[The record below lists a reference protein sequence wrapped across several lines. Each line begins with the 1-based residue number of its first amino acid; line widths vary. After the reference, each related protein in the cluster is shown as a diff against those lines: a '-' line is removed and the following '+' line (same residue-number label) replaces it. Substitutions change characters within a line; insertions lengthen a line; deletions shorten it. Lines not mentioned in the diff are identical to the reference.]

1 MKIAWRKLFWGLGLL
16 LFFISP
22 VCVFSYEFNN
32 SDADY
37 LSKAEDYYNRG
48 ELVKAKSFFELALK
62 KDPSN
67 ETAKRYL
74 LDIDRKLAVSISP
87 NKSSVDIE
95 SLYMQGKQAFL
106 AQDYATAVECF
117 SRVLKYMPNHQYA
130 KRYLEKSR
138 ALLVSGGSNQDT
150 SAVYVSKEKSS
161 PDIDKITQ
169 DSELLKTRFK
179 VAVLSLQ
186 EGISRYLSQ
195 LKEIKDQQDFLMR
208 KYLEEKEKQVRELE
222 ERIKEQEQ
230 LVNDF
235 STERLKLQTQIAR
248 INEEILLLEN
258 RLMGSLSERTGESV
272 SLEDLSQLDER
283 YNELTS
289 EERALRDKL
298 RKELLLR
305 KALED
310 ELKKIE
316 EAIGRE
322 KRIESGRQRKATAI
336 VEATTREL
344 RESFPNKKQKETA
357 LAAKPVK
364 NFSSRDIRSEQSKH
378 VKERTNGRRLA
389 RLLKQ
394 GKRFYRKGQ
403 YEDAIER
410 FLEVIKEDSMGGKYA
425 REAEALLAEA
435 RARIKEREKKLLE
448 EKRKKIERLNIFYNA
463 QDAYYAG
470 DMDKALKLARE
481 VLKIDP
487 GFVPAKRLVKLIA
500 SEKSLSIPSKN
511 KVSNVAKTAT
521 TTKKEESL
529 PELVI
534 PTNKGKRSLAG
545 LESSLQKIK
554 EEEKQREREY
564 INNKIKEVSAYLDK
578 REFDKAI
585 DLLSRLSRLYPDNN
599 YIKEYLT
606 KVKQAKYDFEFD
618 KAVDEINKLLEDR
631 EYILADEK
639 IKKLMRIY
647 PDKRKTLLKLRE
659 TLKGLLVK
667 PYVGQITALLEKGGL
682 ENLRKA
688 LSIAK
693 NAKRHF
699 PGDTRIQRLYEKA
712 MDRFK
717 EEERKEKLYK
727 IAHKRTLEEMRKE
740 IQKIATD
747 MRKLDEQVLAF
758 QEKQQLD
765 YYHEVFKKLCRA
777 VEEEDLNKIDAYMK
791 LMNFIP
797 DDIKSKFALCKKKIV
812 RIRQKY
818 NFYKHIEL
826 AKSALKIYDFSTAR
840 KELDTAR
847 QFVQDSQDNAKLRS
861 ILDQMEERLRFYKV
875 QQALKTAQIYLQNS
889 DFVSAKIVVKDILRN
904 IDRDNKEAK
913 RFLKQIEKAEN
924 LYYADL
930 KLTQGIRALRAGDY
944 QSALLLAREG
954 LRLNSKNQELMD
966 LYRRARERWQSEIR
980 RKKSLLYQIEHDAA
994 EKRRISNAVRTMN
1007 HVNKEYE
1014 YQKGLLGADIEG
1026 LLLQAQRLLDEQKFD
1041 RAVALCKK
1049 VLEYDPDNQ
1058 TAKDLLDLILLMQE
1072 EIDKKEA
1079 KEQALKSSETVL
1091 RQTVKGKIAK
1101 QTSDNHKLLSNK
1113 VEKSGETTNKIVKKT
1128 KKLSSDYRKG
1138 IKEKSTLM
1146 AQVDREIKEKG
1157 SLFSRSAGLDAKV
1170 ADYISRKSEEQ
1181 YSFLE
1186 KKHKWT
1192 LEKLNAF
1199 LKKQARLFSNDAL
1212 DKKVKSFVSRKARDQ
1227 YRKYILAKSKHK
1239 AFMKKVEKEVN
1250 RLARRLSPD
1259 DALDAKIVKEIRR
1272 LSDAQM
1278 DVLDEKHRWTL
1289 AQLDEFLKGK
1299 AKANRDG
1306 FIDLT
1311 SEVKKYIR
1319 DKSEQQYRQYKL
1331 AEAQHKSFMKK
1342 VEREVERLA
1351 SRLQPDKDLD
1361 AKIAKEIRRLSDAQM
1376 DVLDEKHRW
1385 TLAQLDK
1392 FIETK
1397 AKARRNVIKDIS
1409 SRVGAYVE
1417 NKGKEQYE
1425 AYLAALFNEA
1435 SNYLE
1440 KGKYSPAMKAVKR
1453 ILQLEPENK
1462 QAQLLKRRIVKARK
1476 DYFDRL
1482 EAERRKKEE
1491 EYRLAREHMMDEMQR
1506 EMLAKAR
1513 VFSYGMDS
1521 LDEKVKKEI
1530 WTLSSIQKE
1539 REIDLKLNELES
1551 ILKIAEKNWDR
1562 IALVKDKLKAL
1573 SQDIEF
1579 MNPRQKRKIET
1590 FKDRLASIERV
1601 VAKEK
1606 EKKRKLI
1613 EKRLE
1618 SLRIAR
1624 IDALNDGSNKKTL
1637 IREMIEKA
1645 KENLYEGNYGEVLN
1659 ITEDILEIDPENSK
1673 AEKLAER
1680 ARMLLKRE
1688 QQVQQDQIKI
1698 EEKLYPTIREVYE
1711 KAKTAYNSGNYL
1723 KSRELFSQVISREKD
1738 AKISYY
1744 SPYAREY
1751 LDLIKEREKDIKALN
1766 REKETQELKDKI
1778 VDKLYQDAKK
1788 LERDG
1793 KLESAAAVYENILF
1807 LFPNDSIAKQ
1817 KLFAVKEKIF
1827 ARDKQRLQKKLDE
1840 QDKKMY
1846 KDVMKDGIVPTAL
1859 KTKKIKK
1866 EERERRRILNLPP
1879 IKKKLQQKISA
1890 NFEDVPLV
1898 DVLKFFAEQ
1907 TGVNIIPSAS
1917 VLSKEYNVSID
1928 VKDMALESALK
1939 YLLKSYNLTYQIDED
1954 AVWITTPDQLEK
1966 EPVETKVYHLSK
1978 GIGLYTKFSNSTS
1991 GSVEL
1996 GSGASVSEVKT
2007 LKDILEEAV
2016 DWPSGSKLVLD
2027 ERTGTLIV
2035 TNTPANIKK
2044 IDEIL
2049 WNLDVAPVQVLI
2061 EAKFLEVDITDLSEL
2076 GVEWKIANEDWAT
2089 DVKGGQFSQG
2099 FAQNSGVN
2107 FSDFTNATSGL
2118 NLTYK
2123 GVLTKP
2129 QFEAVLHALEQ
2140 SQNTRTLSSPRVT
2153 TLNNQPATIKVVDEW
2168 IYPTRY
2174 EFQIVQF
2181 DLNGDG
2187 DYDDAGETRYENV
2200 PTDFIKRDIG
2210 IILNVTPSVGDD
2222 MKTISLSLIPEVS
2235 DAVADYFEYTGGV
2248 KLPKFTSR
2256 NLNTNVVVDNQDTVV
2271 LGGLIRESRTKVLT
2285 KVPLLGDIPVLG
2297 TLFKKQTDSINRRN
2311 LLIFVTA
2318 TVMDSQ
2324 GDVLVTDDE

>member
-1 MKIAWRKLFWGLGLL
+1 MKIGYKQLFLGLGLL
-16 LFFISP
+16 LFLSISP
-22 VCVFSYEFNN
+22 DLLFSYEFNN
-32 SDADY
+32 ADSDY
-37 LSKAEDYYNRG
+37 ISKAEDYYNRG
-48 ELVKAKSFFELALK
+48 QLIKARSLFELALK

-67 ETAKRYL
+67 ETVKRYL
-74 LDIDRKLAVSISP
+74 EDIDRKLSISGLQEDA
-87 NKSSVDIE
+87 SIDIE

-106 AQDYATAVECF
+106 AQDYATAVQCF
-117 SRVLKYMPNHQYA
+117 SKVLKYMPNHQYA

-138 ALLVSGGSNQDT
+138 TLLANGGGSVQNIA
-150 SAVYVSKEKSS
+150 AVPISRKKTA
-161 PDIDKITQ
+161 PDIEEVTQ

-195 LKEIKDQQDFLMR
+195 LKEIKDQQDFLMK

-222 ERIKEQEQ
+222 ERIKEQEA

-235 STERLKLQTQIAR
+235 SAERLKLQTQIAR

-283 YNELTS
+283 YSRLTA
-289 EERALRDKL
+289 EEKALRDKL
-298 RKELLLR
+298 RRELLLR
-305 KALED
+305 QALED

-316 EAIGRE
+316 EMIGKERL
-322 KRIESGRQRKATAI
+322 IESGKQRQATAI

-344 RESFPNKKQKETA
+344 TESLPQNDREKAT
-357 LAAKPVK
+357 LAAGAVK
-364 NFSSRDIRSEQSKH
+364 KFRDEDLPSPEKKHSK
-378 VKERTNGRRLA
+378 KKTNDRKLA

-394 GKRFYRKGQ
+394 GKRFYKKGQ
-403 YEDAIER
+403 YEDAIEK
-410 FLEVIKEDSMGGKYA
+410 FFEVIKKDSLGGRYA
-425 REAEALLAEA
+425 REAETLLAEA
-435 RARIKEREKKLLE
+435 RAGIKEKEKRLIE
-448 EKRKKIERLNIFYNA
+448 EKRKKIQRLNLFYDA

-470 DMDKALKLARE
+470 EMDRALELAKK
-481 VLKIDP
+481 VLEIDP
-487 GFVPAKRLVKLIA
+487 GFVPAKRLLKLIE
-500 SEKSLSIPSKN
+500 SDKSLLLSQEKKISPTSKVFTEKAEESHPELRIPSR
-511 KVSNVAKTAT
+511 
-521 TTKKEESL
+521 E
-529 PELVI
+529 
-534 PTNKGKRSLAG
+534 AG
-545 LESSLQKIK
+545 GAIAELESSLQKI
-554 EEEKQREREY
+554 EEEEAQKEREY
-564 INNKIKEVSAYLDK
+564 IANKIKEVSSYLDK
-578 REFDKAI
+578 KEFDKAI
-585 DLLSRLSRLYPDNN
+585 ELLTRLSRLYPDNS

-606 KVKQAKYDFEFD
+606 KVKQAKYDFNFD
-618 KAVDEINKLLEDR
+618 SAVNEINKLLEDR

-639 IKKLMRIY
+639 IKKLMRTY
-647 PDKRKTLLKLRE
+647 PDKRGTLLKLRE

-667 PYVGQITALLEKGGL
+667 PYVEQITTLLEKGGL
-682 ENLRKA
+682 ENVRRA
-688 LSIAK
+688 LEIAK

-699 PGDTRIQRLYEKA
+699 PDDVRIQDLYKKA
-712 MDRFK
+712 MARFN
-717 EEERKEKLYK
+717 EEEKKEKLYSA
-727 IAHKRTLEEMRKE
+727 AHKRTLEEMEKE
-740 IQKIATD
+740 IRQIAENT
-747 MRKLDEQVLAF
+747 RKLDEQVRAF
-758 QEKQQLD
+758 QERQQME
-765 YYHEVFKKLCRA
+765 YYHEVFKKLCHA
-777 VEEEDLNKIDAYMK
+777 VELEDLDKIEGYLG
-791 LMNFIP
+791 LMNFVP
-797 DDIKSKFALCKKKIV
+797 QDIKGKFSLCKKKIS
-812 RIRQKY
+812 RIRRKY

-840 KELDTAR
+840 KELDAAKR
-847 QFVQDSQDNAKLRS
+847 FVQDSQDNTNLRS
-861 ILDQMEERLRFYKV
+861 VLEEMEERLRFYRV

-904 IDRDNKEAK
+904 IDKNSKEAK
-913 RFLKQIEKAEN
+913 MFLKQIEKAEN

-954 LRLNSKNQELMD
+954 LRLNSKSRELMD
-966 LYRRARERWQSEIR
+966 LYKRARERWQSEIR
-980 RKKSLLYQIEHDAA
+980 RKKSLLYQIEQDA
-994 EKRRISNAVRTMN
+994 EKKRRISSAVRTMN
-1007 HVNKEYE
+1007 HVDKEYE

-1041 RAVALCKK
+1041 RAIALCKK

-1058 TAKDLLDLILLMQE
+1058 TARDLLDLILLMQE

-1079 KEQALKSSETVL
+1079 QKQQLKPAKTVL
-1091 RQTVKGKIAK
+1091 KQRSKPEISKQDLPETKISENKPIGTTISAKKIDKKTPDSTRNYEDIRKALMARVDNEVKGKA
-1101 QTSDNHKLLSNK
+1101 D
-1113 VEKSGETTNKIVKKT
+1113 
-1128 KKLSSDYRKG
+1128 
-1138 IKEKSTLM
+1138 
-1146 AQVDREIKEKG
+1146 
-1157 SLFSRSAGLDAKV
+1157 LFKRSASLDAKV
-1170 ADYISRKSEEQ
+1170 ASYVSQKSEEQ
-1181 YSFLE
+1181 YAFLE
-1186 KKHKWT
+1186 RQHKWT
-1192 LEKLNAF
+1192 LKKLNAF
-1199 LKKQARLFSNDAL
+1199 LKKQARLFSNAGL
-1212 DKKVKSFVSRKARDQ
+1212 DRKVKRYVSRKANEQ
-1227 YRKYILAKSKHK
+1227 YRQYKQAEAQHRS
-1239 AFMKKVEKEVN
+1239 FMKKVGREVE
-1250 RLARRLSPD
+1250 RLASRLKPD
-1259 DALDAKIVKEIRR
+1259 KSLDAKIDREIKK
-1272 LSDAQM
+1272 LSEAQM

-1289 AQLDEFLKGK
+1289 AQLDGFVKEK
-1299 AKANRDG
+1299 AKANRAG
-1306 FIDLT
+1306 FIDLA
-1311 SEVKKYIR
+1311 SEVARYIR
-1319 DKSEQQYRQYKL
+1319 NKSEQQYKECKL

-1342 VEREVERLA
+1342 VVREVERLA
-1351 SRLQPDKDLD
+1351 SRLRPDKNLD
-1361 AKIAKEIRRLSDAQM
+1361 AKIDREIKKLSEAQM

-1385 TLAQLDK
+1385 TLAQLDR
-1392 FIETK
+1392 FIKTK
-1397 AKARRNVIKDIS
+1397 ASQKRDIIKDIS
-1409 SRVGAYVE
+1409 SKVRAYVE
-1417 NKGKEQYE
+1417 EKGREEYE
-1425 AYLAALFNEA
+1425 AYLADLFDTA
-1435 SNYLE
+1435 KNYLD
-1440 KGKYSPAMKAVKR
+1440 KGRYSTAMKAVKR
-1453 ILQLEPENK
+1453 ILQLEPDSAE
-1462 QAQLLKRRIVKARK
+1462 AQLLKRRIVKARK

-1482 EAERRKKEE
+1482 EAERKKKEE
-1491 EYRLAREHMMDEMQR
+1491 EYRLAREHMMNEMQK

-1513 VFSYGMDS
+1513 LLSYGIDS

-1539 REIDLKLNELES
+1539 REIDLKLNELDS
-1551 ILKIAEKNWDR
+1551 ILKVAEKNWNR
-1562 IALVKDKLKAL
+1562 IALVKDKLKML
-1573 SQDIEF
+1573 SQDIDF
-1579 MNPRQKRKIET
+1579 MNPRQKRKVES

-1601 VAKEK
+1601 VAKER

-1698 EEKLYPTIREVYE
+1698 EKKLYPTIREVYE
-1711 KAKTAYNSGNYL
+1711 KAKSAYNSGNYL

-1738 AKISYY
+1738 AQISYY

-1788 LERDG
+1788 LEKDG

-1807 LFPNDSIAKQ
+1807 LFPNDSVAKE

-1827 ARDKQRLQKKLDE
+1827 ARDKEELQKKLDE

-1846 KDVMKDGIVPTAL
+1846 KDVMKDGVVPTSL

-1898 DVLKFFAEQ
+1898 DVLKFFADQ

-2107 FSDFTNATSGL
+2107 FSDFSNATSGL

-2285 KVPLLGDIPVLG
+2285 KVPLLGDLPVLG

-2324 GDVLVTDDE
+2324 GDALVAEDE